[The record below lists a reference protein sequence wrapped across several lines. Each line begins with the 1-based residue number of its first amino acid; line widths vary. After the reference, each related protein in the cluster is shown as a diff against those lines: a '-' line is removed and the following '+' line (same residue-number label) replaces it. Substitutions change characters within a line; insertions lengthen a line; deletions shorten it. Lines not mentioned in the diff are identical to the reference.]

1 MKKIKSVY
9 ITAAYVCV
17 TVFSLGFVL
26 GIFMHWL
33 WFLAAAAG
41 VGGYVFLLWKYL
53 RCPYCG
59 RWLNLD
65 ILSYGKSHPCHCI
78 HCGEPLEIE
87 AW

>member
-9 ITAAYVCV
+9 ITAAYVCAA
-17 TVFSLGFVL
+17 VFSLGFVL
-26 GIFMHWL
+26 GIFVHWL

-53 RCPYCG
+53 RCPHCG
-59 RWLNLD
+59 RWLNLH
-65 ILSYGKSHPCHCI
+65 ILSYAKSHPCHCI